1 MDGRALLEA
10 WPQACGS
17 PSSRSKKSQKETQSP
32 RQRSHVGSLDPRV
45 RTHVRRLA
53 RVGIPLP
60 TNHVPAETV
69 RQARANDPQV
79 QGRDPCRCHAREPRG
94 PAGRDRRLGREWSP
108 AGPVRGS
115 GRDPIQLVE
124 RVAQPLARGT
134 LGAVWPYLLVVV
146 TDKAGACAAL
156 GLWAGC
162 GTASCAA
169 GSGSQLAES
178 ARGHRAGTL
187 GIPSRTCSSASGSA
201 TLTSTACARTSLRLR
216 DVYRIREH
224 S

>member
-1 MDGRALLEA
+1 LDRSILEFAHTYAAWLAWASRSRPIPSRLKPFVKLARTIPKYKDGILAGVTLENLEA
-10 WPQACGS
+10 PLDAIAGS
-17 PSSRSKKSQKETQSP
+17 
-32 RQRSHVGSLDPRV
+32 
-45 RTHVRRLA
+45 
-53 RVGIPLP
+53 
-60 TNHVPAETV
+60 
-69 RQARANDPQV
+69 
-79 QGRDPCRCHAREPRG
+79 
-94 PAGRDRRLGREWSP
+94 AGERSP
-108 AGPVRGS
+108 AGPMPGS

-162 GTASCAA
+162 GSAYCAA

-187 GIPSRTCSSASGSA
+187 GIPSRTCSSASGSP
-201 TLTSTACARTSLRLR
+201 TLTSTAYAGASLRLR
-216 DVYRIREH
+216 DVHGIREH